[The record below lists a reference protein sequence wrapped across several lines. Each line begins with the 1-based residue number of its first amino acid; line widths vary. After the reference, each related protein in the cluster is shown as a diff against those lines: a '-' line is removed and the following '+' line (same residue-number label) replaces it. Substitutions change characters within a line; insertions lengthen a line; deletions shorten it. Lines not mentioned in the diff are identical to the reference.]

1 MRNYSRQRE
10 AILNVLR
17 NTKSHPSANA
27 VYEAVREEIPNISLG
42 TVYRNLAQLSESG
55 EILKIEVGDGFE
67 HFDADC
73 SFHIHLHCNG
83 CGSINDLFIEH
94 SEVFDLAE
102 QHGFSPEK
110 GICVLHVMCKNCKT
124 VDTV

>member
-27 VYEAVREEIPNISLG
+27 VYEAVREVIPNISLG
-42 TVYRNLAQLSESG
+42 TVYRNLSKLSESG

-67 HFDADC
+67 HFDADN
-73 SFHIHLHCNG
+73 SFHIHLHCNS
-83 CGSINDLFIEH
+83 CGAINDLFVQH
-94 SEVFDLAE
+94 SEVFSLAE
-102 QHGFSPEK
+102 QQAFSPEK
-110 GICVLHVMCKNCKT
+110 GLCVLHGTCKNCQT
-124 VDTV
+124 AG